1 MLVLLVLVAVVLPR
15 CARLAR
21 PPPAPVI
28 VGGSGGSAPLEPIGP
43 VTESPHVALGVPTDA
58 DSSDDVLLDERQFVV
73 SYNPRRRD
81 PNWVAWR
88 LDPSYLGHVPRRDD
102 FRPDESLPVTVYRV
116 SSHDY
121 ARSGYDRGH
130 LCPSADRDRDR
141 DMNAV
146 TFLMTNVVPQLHE
159 LNAGPWE
166 KLEEY
171 ERHRASE
178 PGAELYIVAGG
189 VFHDPAPTIGHG
201 TAVPSAT
208 YKIIVVGAQ
217 GGTARDLDDSTE
229 VIAVMMP
236 NREGV
241 GRNEWTDFVV
251 SVDQIEEATGYDFLS
266 RVPAP
271 VQQLLESK
279 TVRTP

>member
-1 MLVLLVLVAVVLPR
+1 VLVLLVLVAVVLPR
-15 CARLAR
+15 CARLAG
-21 PPPAPVI
+21 PPRAPATS
-28 VGGSGGSAPLEPIGP
+28 GGSGGFAPSEPVGS
-43 VTESPHVALGVPTDA
+43 VAESPHVALGVPTDA

-73 SYNPRRRD
+73 SYSPRRRD

-88 LDPSYLGHVPRRDD
+88 LDSSYLGHVPRRDD
-102 FRPDESLPVTVYRV
+102 FRPDESLPVTAYRV
-116 SSHDY
+116 TSHDY

-171 ERHRASE
+171 ERRRASE
-178 PGAELYIVAGG
+178 PGAELSIVAGG
-189 VFHDPAPTIGHG
+189 VFRDPAPTIGHG

-208 YKIIVVGAQ
+208 YKIIVVAAQ
-217 GGTARDLDDSTE
+217 GQTARDLDDATE
-229 VIAVMMP
+229 VIAVIMP

-241 GRNEWTDFVV
+241 GGSNWTDFVV

-271 VQQLLESK
+271 VQRLLEAK
-279 TVRTP
+279 TARVP